1 MAGLRSSVHT
11 NPAMSNRCAN
21 GLLPADR
28 GACPNSER
36 IPRLLVTL
44 HAIATLAAAFA
55 LVFAPTAIPGT
66 VGIVIT
72 SSAYLSCY
80 LRSGRALHW
89 RRLVGCQVS
98 DGPEGVPTCRDQ
110 LHCLPWLSGAPRTL
124 GVHNQSKNYDS
135 AHGVIRG
142 QFLS

>member
-55 LVFAPTAIPGT
+55 LVFAPTAIPGPSE
-66 VGIVIT
+66 
-72 SSAYLSCY
+72 SSS
-80 LRSGRALHW
+80 
-89 RRLVGCQVS
+89 RRR
-98 DGPEGVPTCRDQ
+98 PTCRVIYAAAELCIGVVSWGASYPTDPKAFQ
-110 LHCLPWLSGAPRTL
+110 LVVISFI
-124 GVHNQSKNYDS
+124 VF
-135 AHGVIRG
+135 HG
-142 QFLS
+142 